1 MLPAGFRSRIHRIAS
16 DRKSGAIELALAV
29 VDAFEELSNSRE
41 TPDGTEIAA
50 AVRFLSVAQPSMIP
64 IRNAAEMC
72 ARILAGGGL
81 TVPGLGL
88 LWTHVEVSRTTV
100 AVNAQA
106 LFGKGATIL
115 THSRSSTV
123 LHALQLAAR
132 AGRIRNLFV
141 MEARPRFEGR
151 ETARAMTKM
160 GVECTLVADAT
171 GPSLIEDIDMAVVG
185 ADAVLSD
192 GGVVNKIGTYP
203 LALACKEG
211 GKPLCVLA
219 ESLKLDRR
227 ASTATW
233 AGPEERDEFELLPRP
248 PRGLR
253 ALNRYFDLTPPAYVA
268 CVVHEEG
275 ISRRGWAKTMGKIL
289 DRLIERSA

>member
-29 VDAFEELSNSRE
+29 VDAFEELSYSRE
-41 TPDGTEIAA
+41 TPDASELTA
-50 AVRFLSVAQPSMIP
+50 AVKFLSGAQPSMIP
-64 IRNAAEMC
+64 IRNAAELC
-72 ARILAGGGL
+72 ARILTSGGE
-81 TVPGLGL
+81 TVSELGL
-88 LWTHVEVSRTTV
+88 LWTHVEVSRTKV
-100 AVNAQA
+100 AANAQA
-106 LFGKGATIL
+106 LFGKGATVL

-123 LHALQLAAR
+123 LLGLQLAAK
-132 AGRIRNLFV
+132 AGIIRKLFV

-151 ETARAMTKM
+151 ETAKAMTKM
-160 GVECTLVADAT
+160 GVECTLVADAM
-171 GPSLIEDIDMAVVG
+171 GPSLVEEVDMAVVG
-185 ADAVLSD
+185 ADAVLND

-203 LALACKEG
+203 LALACKEER
-211 GKPLCVLA
+211 KPLCVLA

-227 ASTATW
+227 TSSATW
-233 AGPEERDEFELLPRP
+233 AGAEERDEFELLPRP

-253 ALNRYFDLTPPAYVA
+253 ALNRYFDLTPSAYIA

-275 ISRRGWAKTMGKIL
+275 ISRRRWAKTMGKIL